1 MVQQLE
7 PDSLDEVT
15 RVVYLEVPPSKV
27 ALFQAN
33 FELYEGVGTVRTL
46 DVRQSLVCVM
56 TTQDM
61 LPDCLSVLENLRES
75 IPWRA
80 APTPSEELKQRY
92 LGYFK
97 NAR

>member
-1 MVQQLE
+1 MVEQLQA
-7 PDSLDEVT
+7 DALDDVT
-15 RVVYLEVPPSKV
+15 RVVYLEIPPSKV
-27 ALFQAN
+27 ALFQAH

-61 LPDCLSVLENLRES
+61 LTDCLSVLESLRES

-80 APTPSEELKQRY
+80 APIPTEELKLRY